1 LRSSVITRPFLAR
14 CFAGRGRFGGAAF
27 LIGVAK
33 TRKETANETESSERA
48 KRFFSVDVETNESV
62 SNAKRRRPS
71 STLYVAA
78 DEKNGIERFFCE
90 KSRKFFRAKNKFAFC
105 RSESERRANPFRGA
119 KEGIGR
125 SPPASCEKCERLGLS
140 VFRE

>member
-1 LRSSVITRPFLAR
+1 LRVVLRVAVDS
-14 CFAGRGRFGGAAF
+14 GGAAF

-48 KRFFSVDVETNESV
+48 KRFFSVDVETSEPV

-90 KSRKFFRAKNKFAFC
+90 NLRKKSKYFRAKTDSRRVGAK
-105 RSESERRANPFRGA
+105 SGRRANPFRGA
-119 KEGIGR
+119 KERIG
-125 SPPASCEKCERLGLS
+125 PASSVSCEKRGPLGLS
-140 VFRE
+140 FFRE

>member
-1 LRSSVITRPFLAR
+1 LRVVLRVAVDS
-14 CFAGRGRFGGAAF
+14 GGAAF

-48 KRFFSVDVETNESV
+48 KRFFSVDVETSEPV

-78 DEKNGIERFFCE
+78 DEKNGIERFFL
-90 KSRKFFRAKNKFAFC
+90 RKFAKKVEVFSRENGFSSR

-119 KEGIGR
+119 KGRIGR
-125 SPPASCEKCERLGLS
+125 PSFASCEKCERLGLS
-140 VFRE
+140 FFRE